1 MDKPIEIQI
10 TAELEQIERDVDL
23 QKKVIKR
30 SIGKQAVIDAAES
43 ELKAL
48 HTRQSILEENL
59 KKLDNPSIR

>member
-10 TAELEQIERDVDL
+10 TAELEQIERDIGL

-30 SIGKQAVIDAAES
+30 SIGNQAVIDAAEL

-48 HTRQSILEENL
+48 HTRQSILEKNL